1 MHLVHAEVILVAVE
15 ALVLLLRSSAHYPCD
30 HRVRFAVTRRE
41 EFCEVPTI
49 DFAGGN
55 QSSDGGLQLLR
66 EAEGKLGVCRRLAA
80 AMPDRRDPDRVGTR
94 CSRWQWRMRRRSRA
108 ATRTPSPRRLRHYPD
123 EGRGRPLPGKR
134 GSAGVVID
142 HLPSGECA
150 EQDRGGYPPG
160 LLSGTDERDG
170 VIVGR
175 LPRLV
180 GRLGSTTWSP
190 PKTPVALPPHVETSP
205 HAFCLSLARPSRIA
219 ATSDQ
224 TPSSSQGISQCRSR
238 SITRSRMNPVASI
251 TRI

>member
-1 MHLVHAEVILVAVE
+1 MPMVRTILPPISAVAEDMLGTGAHLRARGVRRLLVRWQRRVARGAPVDTAPQAPRFQARLDLDRAVGAVRPDPLPVLERSSTSSIVQLVTVVNGCVRRLVHLVHAEVILVAVE

-30 HRVRFAVTRRE
+30 HRVKFAVTRRE

-123 EGRGRPLPGKR
+123 EV
-134 GSAGVVID
+134 A
-142 HLPSGECA
+142 
-150 EQDRGGYPPG
+150 
-160 LLSGTDERDG
+160 
-170 VIVGR
+170 VGR
-175 LPRLV
+175 CP
-180 GRLGSTTWSP
+180 GSGA
-190 PKTPVALPPHVETSP
+190 AL
-205 HAFCLSLARPSRIA
+205 
-219 ATSDQ
+219 
-224 TPSSSQGISQCRSR
+224 
-238 SITRSRMNPVASI
+238 AS
-251 TRI
+251 